1 MQLFYN
7 PKLVNSDNVFTF
19 DKNESHHLIK
29 VLRMRKGEKIFVTNG
44 LGSLFESEIF
54 SENPNGCEV
63 KIISS
68 SYRKPKKYN
77 IHLAVSLIKSND
89 RFEWFIEKA
98 TEIGVDFISPLICR
112 RSLKKEIKQDRLKKL
127 IVSASKQSLRVHF
140 PIINKP
146 VSFNE
151 FVKKKTVTNKFIA
164 NCLVD
169 INKSLKKFIIPGKDT
184 IIMIGPEGDFTSDEI
199 QTATDC
205 GYKLVSL
212 GNNRLRTETAAVI
225 ACHTIKL
232 LND

>member
-7 PKLVNSDNVFTF
+7 PKLVNSDKVFTF

-68 SYRKPKKYN
+68 SYRKSKKYN

-89 RFEWFIEKA
+89 RFEWFLEKA
-98 TEIGVDFISPLICR
+98 TEIGVDFITPLICR
-112 RSLKKEIKQDRLKKL
+112 HSLKKEIKQDRLKKL

-151 FVKKKTVTNKFIA
+151 FVNKKAAENKFIA
-164 NCLVD
+164 SCLVD
-169 INKSLKKFIIPGKDT
+169 KNKSLKKFIVPEKDT
-184 IIMIGPEGDFTSDEI
+184 TIMIGPEGDFASDEI
-199 QTATDC
+199 QTATDS

-212 GNNRLRTETAAVI
+212 GSNRLRTETAAVI